1 MSQKVLSIIVPTYN
15 MEKYLTYC
23 MDSFLIHKNL
33 NKLEVLIV
41 NDGSTDKSLEI
52 ARRYV
57 SRAGDVFKIIDK
69 KNGNYGS
76 CINAAL
82 PVATA
87 KYVKV
92 VDADDSVNTG
102 NLDDFVSFLAE
113 HDVDLA
119 LSDFT
124 LVNEER
130 METKKI
136 SYNFGKSILPMEQIC
151 STDRFKDMEMH
162 AVTYRR
168 ELLLSSGY
176 FQTEGISYTD
186 QQWIFS
192 PMATVKTVG
201 IFNRPVYQYL
211 IGRAGQ
217 TVDPAVKIKKMA
229 DRIKCVLDMTIQYEK
244 LHTQVSPAVKAYLD
258 ARIRPNVQDIYLTYF
273 THTSKIDKALIR
285 EFDRKFKA
293 YAPFLYQYIHS
304 LNLHIRLWRRI
315 ARYPLL
321 EKIFCKGFTIA
332 LWLKLSLK

>member
-15 MEKYLTYC
+15 MEKYLAYC

-52 ARRYV
+52 AKRYV
-57 SRAGDVFKIIDK
+57 SRAEDVFKIIDK

-130 METKKI
+130 IETKTI
-136 SYNFGKSILPMEQIC
+136 SYNFGKSFLPMEQIC
-151 STDRFKDMEMH
+151 S
-162 AVTYRR
+162 
-168 ELLLSSGY
+168 
-176 FQTEGISYTD
+176 TD

-201 IFNRPVYQYL
+201 IFNQPVYQYL

-229 DRIKCVLDMTIQYEK
+229 DRIKCVLDMAIQYEK

-273 THTSKIDKALIR
+273 THTSKIDKTLIR

-293 YAPFLYQYIHS
+293 NAPFLYQYIHS

-332 LWLKLSLK
+332 LWLKLSF

>member
-15 MEKYLTYC
+15 MEKYLAYC

-82 PVATA
+82 PIATA

-130 METKKI
+130 IETKTI
-136 SYNFGKSILPMEQIC
+136 SYNFGKS
-151 STDRFKDMEMH
+151 F
-162 AVTYRR
+162 
-168 ELLLSSGY
+168 LLSSGY

-201 IFNRPVYQYL
+201 IFNQPVYQYL

-229 DRIKCVLDMTIQYEK
+229 DRIKCVLDMAIQYEK

-258 ARIRPNVQDIYLTYF
+258 ARIRPNVQDIYLTYSQCSF
-273 THTSKIDKALIR
+273 PVSI
-285 EFDRKFKA
+285 
-293 YAPFLYQYIHS
+293 YPF
-304 LNLHIRLWRRI
+304 
-315 ARYPLL
+315 A
-321 EKIFCKGFTIA
+321 
-332 LWLKLSLK
+332 